1 MMPNNIKPCLLP
13 TAKGGSCLVE
23 LLLQVVLL
31 FLVLLAKLGSSFT
44 APLSLSNS
52 RKLLQDP
59 LIVPEGLSRATSR
72 KLQTC
77 AVNSTFN
84 ACANCCGYKFADDY
98 TIYGAV
104 NAYNMDKATAI
115 TNYGEMKCW
124 DVSDVTDMKQLLA
137 HKPFLD
143 EPIGCWDV
151 SKVTTM
157 KSMFYGA
164 TRFIQPIGNWNVS
177 SVTDISWMFA
187 YATNF
192 NQAIGNWNVSRVT
205 TLNNMFE
212 EAKSFNQ
219 DISNWDVSKVT
230 TMSDMFWRAPFN
242 QDLCAWYNKLQGN
255 PPVGDIFTTSAC
267 PVKTAPNFVDKT
279 SFCWACSCNGGGKL
293 LSIVRLACQFY
304 FVSVTTCLAY
314 NDEPLYNRYQ
324 NPFKDNAVTA
334 RKHAM

>member
-1 MMPNNIKPCLLP
+1 
-13 TAKGGSCLVE
+13 
-23 LLLQVVLL
+23 
-31 FLVLLAKLGSSFT
+31 
-44 APLSLSNS
+44 
-52 RKLLQDP
+52 
-59 LIVPEGLSRATSR
+59 
-72 KLQTC
+72 
-77 AVNSTFN
+77 
-84 ACANCCGYKFADDY
+84 
-98 TIYGAV
+98 
-104 NAYNMDKATAI
+104 
-115 TNYGEMKCW
+115 
-124 DVSDVTDMKQLLA
+124 
-137 HKPFLD
+137 
-143 EPIGCWDV
+143 
-151 SKVTTM
+151 
-157 KSMFYGA
+157 
-164 TRFIQPIGNWNVS
+164 
-177 SVTDISWMFA
+177 MFA

-304 FVSVTTCLAY
+304 FVSVTTCLAN